1 MAMVSL
7 HSNFNCNQNT
17 GVLEGVKRE
26 AGWDGE
32 FTAVRENSN
41 SPSLG
46 EGRGL
51 VASYTSKTERFRSQQ
66 CGLFIGTQTSWQI
79 LVPKLVIADVFYS
92 EGINENAGLENEW
105 PLFQS

>member
-7 HSNFNCNQNT
+7 HSNCNCNQNT

-46 EGRGL
+46 EGRDWWPHTRPRQSASEASN
-51 VASYTSKTERFRSQQ
+51 VAYLLELRPLGRS
-66 CGLFIGTQTSWQI
+66 
-79 LVPKLVIADVFYS
+79 
-92 EGINENAGLENEW
+92 
-105 PLFQS
+105 